1 MYQNTTRFLKEY
13 LPGKGKGYSLGI
25 FSLIITI
32 IATTSIPLHIEDAIN
47 ILSSAENKLSEAESS
62 QLIKSAL
69 IILGLGLV
77 LCIARVFS
85 RILIFLQGRIIE
97 SDIRQDLFNSVV
109 SMPMDILCKYQSGDL
124 ISRGTNDVTSVRV
137 MISMGILHSI
147 NSSLMLI
154 FCLYYMFS
162 ISSKLTLIC
171 LIPLPLIIL
180 GTRILSKRM
189 MLAGR
194 ESQTQLGVL
203 SETTRELFRAHTL
216 LTIFPVFDLLI
227 DKFNKDND
235 LYRTRAERLLSIRVL
250 MMVMVASILSLG
262 LFILLHFGGP
272 EAIENE
278 RLGQDGF
285 NIGAFTAFSLFLG
298 VIQGPLRAIGFL
310 FPLLQRG
317 EICLTRIYEVRDA
330 AATAQSIENER
341 PVRNTNFLQNSSSDV
356 LIEIKD
362 LDFSYENQENSFN
375 LKIPSLK
382 IIEGKKYGI
391 FGHTGCG
398 KTTLFNLLCANLRS
412 SGLYYKSTSYEEI
425 SNEALN
431 RTFSIVPQENKHFSK
446 TIDENIQ
453 LVKENNSAN
462 GKFSTDFETAYEISQ
477 LKSDVEQFGD
487 GLHTLLGEH
496 GINLS
501 GGQKQRLSILRAL
514 IKSRNII
521 LMDDFVSAV
530 DHKTESKIIEGI
542 YSNLTDE
549 TMIMISHRIS
559 ALIECDEI
567 LIMENGKVID
577 QGSHQELLERNKT
590 YLKTF
595 EHQTL
600 EKQIEGDL

>member
-13 LPGKGKGYSLGI
+13 LPGKGRGYSIGI
-25 FSLIITI
+25 FCLVITI
-32 IATTSIPLHIEDAIN
+32 VATTSIPLYIEDAIN
-47 ILSSAENKLSEAESS
+47 ILSSANEKLTQEQSS
-62 QLIKSAL
+62 VLIHSAL
-69 IILGLGLV
+69 CILGLGVL
-77 LCIARVFS
+77 LCIARVLS
-85 RILIFLQGRIIE
+85 RILIFIQGRIIE
-97 SDIRQDLFNSVV
+97 ADVRQDLFSAVV
-109 SMPMDILCKYQSGDL
+109 NMPMDVLAKYQSGDL

-162 ISSKLTLIC
+162 ISARLTLIC

-180 GTRILSKRM
+180 GTRMLSKRM
-189 MLAGR
+189 MIAGR
-194 ESQTQLGVL
+194 ESQTQLGTL

-216 LTIFPVFDLLI
+216 LTIFPVFNLLI
-227 DKFNKDND
+227 EKFNKDND
-235 LYRTRAERLLSIRVL
+235 LYRSRAERLLSIRVL
-250 MMVMVASILSLG
+250 MMIMVASILSLG

-272 EAIENE
+272 EAIETE
-278 RLGQDGF
+278 RLGEDGF

-330 AATAQSIENER
+330 EKNAKDIEEKR
-341 PVRNTNFLQNSSSDV
+341 PIKNTTDLQTQKSTP
-356 LIEIKD
+356 LIEIRD
-362 LDFSYENQENSFN
+362 LNFSYDDNDNNFKLQV
-375 LKIPSLK
+375 PSLK

-412 SGLYYKSTSYEEI
+412 SGLFYQGTPYESI
-425 SNEALN
+425 TTEALN
-431 RTFSIVPQENKHFSK
+431 RTFSIVPQENRHFSK
-446 TIDENIQ
+446 TINENIH
-453 LVKENNSAN
+453 LVTDNNDNNSQFKTN
-462 GKFSTDFETAYEISQ
+462 FDTAYEISQ
-477 LKSDVEQFGD
+477 LQGDVEQFND
-487 GLHTLLGEH
+487 GLDTLLGEH

-514 IKSRNII
+514 IKSRNIV

-530 DHKTESKIIEGI
+530 DHKTENKIIDGL
-542 YSNLTDE
+542 YSKLKNE

-559 ALIECDEI
+559 ALIQCDEI
-567 LIMENGKVID
+567 LIMENGKIIE
-577 QGSHQELLERNKT
+577 QGSHEELLSKNEIYR
-590 YLKTF
+590 KTF

-600 EKQIEGDL
+600 EKQIEGEL

>member
-25 FSLIITI
+25 FSLVVTI
-32 IATTSIPLHIEDAIN
+32 IATTSIPLYIEDAIN
-47 ILSSAENKLSEAESS
+47 ILSSANEKLTHEQSSE
-62 QLIKSAL
+62 LVNTAL
-69 IILGLGLV
+69 CILAVGIL
-77 LCIARVFS
+77 LCIARVLS
-85 RILIFLQGRIIE
+85 RILIFIQGRIIE
-97 SDIRQDLFNSVV
+97 ADVRQDLFSAVV
-109 SMPMDILCKYQSGDL
+109 NMPMDVLAKYQSGDL

-162 ISSKLTLIC
+162 ISTRLTLIC

-180 GTRILSKRM
+180 GTRMLSKRM
-189 MLAGR
+189 MIAGR
-194 ESQTQLGVL
+194 KSQTQLGTL

-227 DKFNKDND
+227 KKFNKDND
-235 LYRTRAERLLSIRVL
+235 LYRTRAESLLSIRVL
-250 MMVMVASILSLG
+250 MMIMVASILSLG
-262 LFILLHFGGP
+262 LFILLHFGGS
-272 EAIENE
+272 EAIETE
-278 RLGQDGF
+278 RLGKDGF

-330 AATAQSIENER
+330 EKNANDVEEKRRVKSSVEIQAQI
-341 PVRNTNFLQNSSSDV
+341 NTP
-356 LIEIKD
+356 LIEIRD
-362 LDFSYENQENSFN
+362 LNFSYDENENNFK
-375 LKIPSLK
+375 LQIPSLK
-382 IIEGKKYGI
+382 IAEGKKYGI

-412 SGLYYKSTSYEEI
+412 PGLYYQGVTYDDI
-425 SNEALN
+425 TTEALN
-431 RTFSIVPQENKHFSK
+431 RTFSIVPQENRHFSK
-446 TIDENIQ
+446 TINENIQ
-453 LVKENNSAN
+453 LVTDNNSQN
-462 GKFSTDFETAYEISQ
+462 GKFQTDFETAYKISQ
-477 LKSDVEQFGD
+477 LQGDVEQFKD
-487 GLHTLLGEH
+487 GLDTLLGEH

-514 IKSRNII
+514 IKSRNVI

-530 DHKTESKIIEGI
+530 DHKTENKIIDGL
-542 YSNLTDE
+542 YTNLKDE

-559 ALIECDEI
+559 ALIQCDEI
-567 LIMENGKVID
+567 LIMENGKITE
-577 QGSHQELLERNKT
+577 QGSHEALLTKNDVYR
-590 YLKTF
+590 KTF

-600 EKQIEGDL
+600 EKQIEGEL